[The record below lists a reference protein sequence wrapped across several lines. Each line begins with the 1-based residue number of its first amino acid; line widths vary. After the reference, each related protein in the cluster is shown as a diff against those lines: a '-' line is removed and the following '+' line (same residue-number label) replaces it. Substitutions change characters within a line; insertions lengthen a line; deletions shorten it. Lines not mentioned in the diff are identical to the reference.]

1 MKYKSIEIIFIVTNK
16 VPSLVKSA
24 GKKEFTADLVTFT
37 GDAHNEKVHFLR
49 SDSGYWKDAA

>member
-49 SDSGYWKDAA
+49 SDSGYWKD